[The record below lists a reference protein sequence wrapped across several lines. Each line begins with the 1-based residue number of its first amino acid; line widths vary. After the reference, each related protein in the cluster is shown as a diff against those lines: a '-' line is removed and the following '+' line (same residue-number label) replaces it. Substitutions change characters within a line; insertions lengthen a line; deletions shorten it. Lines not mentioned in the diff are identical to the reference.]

1 MSRVHP
7 QARTTPRTRAE
18 IHSCQASLAELADR
32 YDVTVATVRKWRGRD
47 DMQDRSHCP
56 NKLSTTLTPAQEV
69 LVIELRRTLLLPL
82 DDLLAITHEF
92 INADASRSGLDRCLR
107 RHGVSNL
114 ASLVPV
120 IEGEPAVKKT
130 FKDYE
135 PGFVHVDIKYLPQ
148 MPDETHR
155 RYLFVAIDRATRWV
169 YFRTYRDQSE
179 RSSTDFLR
187 RLKRVAPMV
196 IKKVLSD
203 NGSQFT
209 DRFTS
214 AGKQASGDHSF
225 DLACAELGIE
235 HRLAPPRHPQTNGMV
250 ERFNGR
256 ISGLVA
262 QTRFASAAELD
273 TTLKLYLS
281 TYNHSIPQRA
291 LHHQTPIQALK
302 AWREKKPELFVK
314 RIHEQTGLDTTR
326 GSGRSSSVREPFS
339 NCW

>member
-18 IHSCQASLAELADR
+18 IHSCQASLTELADR
-32 YDVTVATVRKWRGRD
+32 YNVTVATARKWRGRS

-56 NKLSTTLTPAQEV
+56 NTLNTTLTAAQEV
-69 LVIELRRTLLLPL
+69 LVVELRRTLLLPL

-120 IEGEPAVKKT
+120 PEGQTVKKT
-130 FKDYE
+130 FKDYQ

-148 MPDETHR
+148 MPDENHR

-169 YFRTYRDQSE
+169 YFRTYRNQSE
-179 RSSTDFLR
+179 LSSMDFLR
-187 RLKRVAPMV
+187 RLKGVAPMV
-196 IKKVLSD
+196 IQKVLTD

-214 AGKQASGDHSF
+214 AGNRPSGNHAF
-225 DLACAELGIE
+225 DLGCAEFGIE

-262 QTRFASAAELD
+262 QTRFSSAAELD
-273 TTLKLYLS
+273 STLKLYLS
-281 TYNHSIPQRA
+281 IYNHSIPQRA

-314 RIHEQTGLDTTR
+314 RVYEQAGLD
-326 GSGRSSSVREPFS
+326 S
-339 NCW
+339 